1 MSSEP
6 LAACD
11 RDALMT
17 DLPVEVDS
25 PDPTPKFSDASMQA
39 SIRPSTRNVRTQV
52 LPRTSVKGIQK
63 L

>member
-25 PDPTPKFSDASMQA
+25 PDPKFSDASVQA
-39 SIRPSTRNVRTQV
+39 SIRPSTGNVRTQV